1 MGWDG
6 MGWADIIIIIISR
19 GGALRGREGE
29 KSSSCLAL
37 VPFPILLRLACGQLW
52 NRDVSDPTL

>member
-1 MGWDG
+1 

-37 VPFPILLRLACGQLW
+37 LPFPILLRLACGQLW